1 MRSFLNLTARALNIV
16 LAPANKANGQQIQ
29 AGSPAFGSCS
39 ARAGCPAVC
48 DHTVK

>member
-16 LAPANKANGQQIQ
+16 LAPGNKANEPQIQ
-29 AGSPAFGSCS
+29 AGSPAFGS
-39 ARAGCPAVC
+39 ARAACLQVR